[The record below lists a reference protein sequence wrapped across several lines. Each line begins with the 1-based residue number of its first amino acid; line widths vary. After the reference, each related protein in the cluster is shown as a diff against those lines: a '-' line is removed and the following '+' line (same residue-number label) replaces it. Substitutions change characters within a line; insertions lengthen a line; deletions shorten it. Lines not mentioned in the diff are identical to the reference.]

1 MHLIMFSDFSKGSTQ
16 CKEVSYQ
23 KLLFSKHNLFSM
35 IYLIHEQKLN
45 TSNYPKHEL
54 IMEIFVWATDHD
66 MNMHAKI

>member
-45 TSNYPKHEL
+45 TSNYP
-54 IMEIFVWATDHD
+54 M
-66 MNMHAKI
+66 